1 MKKSNLVR
9 IIIAAALVLTL
20 VLSFGA
26 CGQVTVSQNK
36 SEASDAQSPAAAEAA
51 STEPTEAASTE
62 PTEAASPVVVDV
74 PADDAPTLIMVTNA
88 EFPPYEFYEG
98 DKIVGID
105 AEIAQ
110 LIADK
115 IGMKLEI
122 QDMAFDSLVAAVQ
135 TGKADI
141 SMAGMTVTE
150 DRKLA
155 VNFST
160 TYATG
165 KQVIIVKEGSPIA
178 SPDDLKGKKIG
189 VQQSTTG
196 DIYCSGDYGDD
207 AVVRYNKGADAV
219 LALTQDKVDAVVI
232 DNEPAKVFVAQN
244 KGLKILETE
253 YIIEDYAIAVG
264 KDKPELLANINA
276 ALDELQK
283 SGQLQAIIDKY
294 ISAK

>member
-1 MKKSNLVR
+1 MKKTNILR
-9 IIIAAALVLTL
+9 MILAAALVLSL

-26 CGQVTVSQNK
+26 CGQVTVSQPS
-36 SEASDAQSPAAAEAA
+36 SEPSEAA
-51 STEPTEAASTE
+51 SVETSAQPTEAASVE
-62 PTEAASPVVVDV
+62 PTEAASPVVSDV

-98 DKIVGID
+98 NKIVGID

-135 TGKADI
+135 SGKADI
-141 SMAGMTVTE
+141 SMAGMTVTD

-165 KQVIIVKEGSPIA
+165 KQVIIVKEDSAIA
-178 SPDDLKGKKIG
+178 SPDDLAGK
-189 VQQSTTG
+189 
-196 DIYCSGDYGDD
+196 
-207 AVVRYNKGADAV
+207 
-219 LALTQDKVDAVVI
+219 
-232 DNEPAKVFVAQN
+232 
-244 KGLKILETE
+244 
-253 YIIEDYAIAVG
+253 
-264 KDKPELLANINA
+264 
-276 ALDELQK
+276 
-283 SGQLQAIIDKY
+283 
-294 ISAK
+294 